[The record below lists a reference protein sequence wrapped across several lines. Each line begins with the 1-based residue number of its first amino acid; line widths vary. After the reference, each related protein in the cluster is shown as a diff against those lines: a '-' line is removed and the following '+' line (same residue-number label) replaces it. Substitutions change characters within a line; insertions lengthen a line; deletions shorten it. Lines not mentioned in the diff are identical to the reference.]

1 MPHTIGIESGCWFY
15 NWFYKQSIISIKL
28 FVKSVGICCLHW
40 PKCAPTLWQFW
51 ACGMSQCRVDAI
63 ILHAAA
69 PSWAAFQQ
77 RQRSIREVG
86 LHVDWRSAGVPRNI
100 LLIQSIVTSTMY
112 AQRHP
117 LLSGSFEVQ
126 SQDPPK
132 TWQPGVPELPKTI
145 ATRELWLLLPFM
157 I

>member
-1 MPHTIGIESGCWFY
+1 MPHTTGTNLDGGFTNKIYHINQTVCQICWY
-15 NWFYKQSIISIKL
+15 L
-28 FVKSVGICCLHW
+28 LHYSTALTQT
-40 PKCAPTLWQFW
+40 CSNYLTLLSMWYVTV
-51 ACGMSQCRVDAI
+51 M

-86 LHVDWRSAGVPRNI
+86 WHVDWRSARVSRNI
-100 LLIQSIVTSTMY
+100 MLIQTIVKSTTY

-132 TWQPGVPELPKTI
+132 TWQPGVPELPKTT
-145 ATRELWLLLPFM
+145 ATRELWLLLPLK